1 MLEVPPSMVDGLGGS
16 SVHVVA
22 LPGKAL
28 VVAVGLV
35 EVYRLTQVHVVDRGL
50 RRFFGLFPRAHARV
64 STRLRGLIVEYGVIL
79 GVGVGVIGGGGSG
92 MGALRL
98 G

>member
-1 MLEVPPSMVDGLGGS
+1 MPPSMVDSLGGS
-16 SVHVVA
+16 SMHVVA

-28 VVAVGLV
+28 MVAVGLV
-35 EVYRLTQVHVVDRGL
+35 EVYRLMQVHVVDRGL

-64 STRLRGLIVEYGVIL
+64 SAWLWGLVVEYGVIL

-92 MGALRL
+92 MRALRL